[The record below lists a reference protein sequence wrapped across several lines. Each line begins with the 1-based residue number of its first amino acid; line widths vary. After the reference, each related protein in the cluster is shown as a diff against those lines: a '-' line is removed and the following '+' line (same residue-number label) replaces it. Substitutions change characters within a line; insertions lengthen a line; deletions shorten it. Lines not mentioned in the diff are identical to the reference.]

1 VPHIV
6 PAHQNV
12 FIRIKTCGDVYI
24 HRAVLLLMD
33 KEFGM
38 RSLFS
43 AYLGIGSNVVEPW
56 GRGERKSIG
65 AERCAQSHEPRRP
78 VMTSYIPRR
87 TFNPLKDKVEI
98 LRKLEEVA
106 EELEGDMAEK
116 DWAGRTVTLKFK
128 RSTYEGEE

>member
-1 VPHIV
+1 MILT
-6 PAHQNV
+6 
-12 FIRIKTCGDVYI
+12 RIKTCGDVYT

-38 RSLFS
+38 RSLLS

-56 GRGERKSIG
+56 TRGERKSIG
-65 AERCAQSHEPRRP
+65 AERCVQIDEPCVP
-78 VMTSYIPRR
+78 TLALNIPRR
-87 TFNPLKDKVEI
+87 TFNPLGDEIEI
-98 LRKLEEVA
+98 LRKLDEVA

-116 DWAGRTVTLKFK
+116 GWAGRTVTLKFK

>member
-1 VPHIV
+1 MY
-6 PAHQNV
+6 
-12 FIRIKTCGDVYI
+12 T
-24 HRAVLLLMD
+24 HRAVALLMD

-65 AERCAQSHEPRRP
+65 AERSVWTHEPWVRAP
-78 VMTSYIPRR
+78 TFNISHR
-87 TFNPLKDKVEI
+87 TFEPLADKIEI

-106 EELEGDMAEK
+106 EELEHDMVRK
-116 DWAGRTVTLKFK
+116 GWTGRTVTLKFK
-128 RSTYEGEE
+128 RSTYEGEG